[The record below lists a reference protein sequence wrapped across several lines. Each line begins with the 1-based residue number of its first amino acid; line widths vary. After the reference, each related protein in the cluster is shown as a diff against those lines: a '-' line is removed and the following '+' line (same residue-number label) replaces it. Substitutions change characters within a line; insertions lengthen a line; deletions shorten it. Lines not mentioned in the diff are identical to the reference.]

1 MKKRYPR
8 FLADISIPLNFSGA
22 QPNHFGTPP
31 AAAKPLRAGDF
42 IGDTK
47 QGGSC
52 NVAAV
57 TVIPHCN
64 GTHTEC
70 IGHIVDEAVF
80 VNEVLQAVVV
90 PAVLVSVTPTEAP
103 KFSESYRPRPSATDA
118 IIERCHLE
126 RKLEALGVTNCEGL
140 IIRTLPNADSK
151 KTRDYSNY
159 PAPFFSIECMR
170 YIASLGVRH
179 LLVDV
184 PSLDKAHDE
193 GLLTCHHIF
202 WNLPE
207 GSHRLNEAAR
217 VDRTVTEMIFVPE
230 HIPDGFYDVSI
241 QIPDWQLDA
250 APSRVLLLA

>member
-1 MKKRYPR
+1 MPHATATV
-8 FLADISIPLNFSGA
+8 LQSNG
-22 QPNHFGTPP
+22 
-31 AAAKPLRAGDF
+31 F

-52 NVAAV
+52 NVATV

-70 IGHIVDEAVF
+70 IGHIVDAPIY
-80 VNEVLQAVVV
+80 VNEVLQTAVF
-90 PAVLVSVTPTEAP
+90 PAVLVSVDPTTAEE
-103 KFSESYRPRPSATDA
+103 SVESYRPQPSAADE
-118 IIERCHLE
+118 IIERRRLKS
-126 RKLEALGVTNCEGL
+126 RLDALGVTNCEGL
-140 IIRTLPNADSK
+140 IVRTLPNADSK
-151 KTRDYSNY
+151 KKRDYGKT

-170 YIASLGVRH
+170 YIAALGVRH
-179 LLVDV
+179 LLVDI

-207 GSHRLNEAAR
+207 GSHQLTESAR
-217 VDRTVTEMIFVPE
+217 VDRTVTEMIFVPD
-230 HIPDGFYDVSI
+230 HIRDGFYDVSI
-241 QIPDWQLDA
+241 QIPNWQIDA